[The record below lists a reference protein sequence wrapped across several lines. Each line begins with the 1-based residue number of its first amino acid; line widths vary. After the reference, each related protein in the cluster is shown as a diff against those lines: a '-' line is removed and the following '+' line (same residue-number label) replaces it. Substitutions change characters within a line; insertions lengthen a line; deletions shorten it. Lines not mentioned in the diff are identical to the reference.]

1 MSCVEERELKEVF
14 SLKKEQF
21 NVEIRKRKRINQLE
35 RSRQKILSCQDEI
48 QCLSNVSTDFKQNQI
63 ELAEDSLIFNEQ
75 IENDEYQ
82 TIQSKFEQL
91 YQDCQTRRN
100 HLDILLQVI
109 EIKKLL
115 KQGNKYT
122 SKCNCKNVAQIVS
135 LFKQFCFSTQQLQ
148 DATYIQNILLNLS
161 HILFQMSTTQDLPF
175 SIIDEGQ
182 IELFENLLSHQ
193 NSQIVQTGTS
203 ILCNCVY
210 SFPEQIKYIIES
222 NLFYYFRIILLNK
235 QSSFQIQFILLKL
248 IGQYFIEVYNEQ
260 RQRDCIQLLFEWL
273 PSTEKNQNDA
283 ELISIACNN
292 LCEYSILS
300 IFLQEAAS
308 NSQFITKLQKLVRI
322 YKKKNKNIIQRVLE
336 VLNEVFEK
344 EFKSVSIYLEQDL
357 VKNLAVL
364 CNSKDNYT
372 SEKSYYILSNLVADS
387 VDYAVSISSNKKI
400 LKSLIT
406 NLQRCNLGI
415 ALEILYLIRNILL
428 KVELVEDIYGFINNC
443 SLFQV
448 FRLAFN
454 NFYHGLEVQRPIIW
468 SLLLLVNYSELN
480 FEEQLTQ
487 FVITQI
493 YKNNIFE
500 VVQNCITS
508 QDEQIS
514 QSSAQIIEKIQ
525 QYENENLS

>member
-1 MSCVEERELKEVF
+1 MSFAEEKELREVF
-14 SLKKEQF
+14 SIKKEQF
-21 NVEIRKRKRINQLE
+21 NVEIRKRKRNNQLE
-35 RSRQKILSCQDEI
+35 RSRQRILSTSDKVEFF
-48 QCLSNVSTDFKQNQI
+48 STISTHFKQQSL
-63 ELAEDSLIFNEQ
+63 EQQEDSIILTEQ
-75 IENDEYQ
+75 IENEEYQ
-82 TIQSKFEQL
+82 LIQNKFNQL
-91 YQDCQTRRN
+91 QEYFETKKN
-100 HLDILLQVI
+100 NMDILLLVI
-109 EIKKLL
+109 DIKKML
-115 KQGNKYT
+115 KQGNKYI
-122 SKCNCKNVAQIVS
+122 SKCSNKNAAQVVS
-135 LFKQFCFSTQQLQ
+135 LFKQFCFSSQQLQ
-148 DATYIQNILLNLS
+148 DANQIQNILLNLS

-175 SIIDEGQ
+175 AIIDEGQ
-182 IELFENLLSHQ
+182 IELFESLLSHQ
-193 NSQIVQTGTS
+193 NVQIVQTGTS

-248 IGQYFIEVYNEQ
+248 IGQYFIDVQNEQ

-273 PSTEKNQNDA
+273 PSVEKNQNDA
-283 ELISIACNN
+283 ELICIVCNN

-300 IFLQEAAS
+300 LFLQEAAS
-308 NSQFITKLQKLVRI
+308 NSQFIAKLQKLIRF
-322 YKKKNKNIIQRVLE
+322 YKKKNKNVIQRVLE
-336 VLNEVFEK
+336 VLNEVLEK
-344 EFKSVSIYLEQDL
+344 QFKAVSIYLESDL

-364 CNSKDNYT
+364 CNSSDNYT

-387 VDYAVSISSNKKI
+387 VDYAISISSNKKI

-415 ALEILYLIRNILL
+415 ALEILYLIRNIILKIQLL
-428 KVELVEDIYGFINNC
+428 EDIYSFINNC

-468 SLLLLVNYSELN
+468 SLLLLIQYSELD

-487 FVITQI
+487 FTITQI

-514 QSSAQIIEKIQ
+514 QSSSQIVEKMQ
-525 QYENENLS
+525 QFENRYLN